1 MMEPLA
7 LFIGRRFSRA
17 KQRNKLVSFISLS
30 SMIGISLGVMVII
43 IGLSAM
49 NGFERELKKRVLS
62 VIPHAQ
68 LEGVDAPVINWQPM
82 RETAELHPGVVAAA
96 PYVLFTALLE
106 KGVNLKPVQIRGID
120 IAAESRVSDIGNFV
134 LDNRWQQL
142 TPGNQSV
149 ILGKGVAD
157 ALGVKTGDVLTA
169 LMPTSNPDL
178 KLLAPKRVRLTVTG
192 ILSLGGQIDSVLALI
207 PLQDAQAYQNMGNA
221 VSGVSLRLDDPLDV
235 RAVVTEV
242 GKTINEYVYL
252 KNWTL
257 EYGFLYRD
265 IQMIRSLVYIV
276 MVLVIGVACFN
287 IVSTLMMAV
296 KDRAAD
302 IAVLRTMGAKDN
314 LIRSIFIWHGLLS
327 GILGGVCGSIAGSV
341 IAVNLT
347 KIVSLIE
354 TLTGRNF
361 LSGDIYFV
369 DFLPS
374 ALYFSDIV
382 LVSSTAV
389 LLSLLATWYPAQ
401 RACKLQPA
409 AVLSAK

>member
-1 MMEPLA
+1 MSEPLA
-7 LFIGRRFSRA
+7 LFIGRRFSKA
-17 KQRNKLVSFISLS
+17 KRRNKLVSFISLS

-43 IGLSAM
+43 IGLSAI
-49 NGFERELKKRVLS
+49 NGFERELKNRVLS

-68 LEGVDAPVINWQPM
+68 LEGVDGPVINWQQM
-82 RETAELHPGVVAAA
+82 RQTAELNPSVVAGA
-96 PYVLFTALLE
+96 PYVAFTALLE
-106 KGVNLKPVQIRGID
+106 KGANLKPVQIRGID
-120 IAAESRVSDIGNFV
+120 VAAESRVSNIGDFV
-134 LDNRWQQL
+134 LDNNWQRL
-142 TPGNQSV
+142 IPGRNAV
-149 ILGKGVAD
+149 ILGKGLAD
-157 ALGVKTGDVLTA
+157 ALGVKTGDALTA
-169 LMPTSNPDL
+169 LMPTANPNL
-178 KLLAPKRVRLTVTG
+178 KLLAPKRIRLTVTG

-207 PLQDAQAYQNMGNA
+207 PLQDAQAYQNIGDG
-221 VSGVSLRLDDPLDV
+221 VSGVSLRLVDPL
-235 RAVVTEV
+235 RARAIVSEV
-242 GKTINEYVYL
+242 GKTLKEYVYL
-252 KNWTL
+252 KDWTL

-265 IQMIRSLVYIV
+265 IQMLRSLVYIV

-302 IAVLRTMGAKDN
+302 IAVLRTMGAKDG

-327 GILGGVCGSIAGSV
+327 GLFGGVFGSIAGSV
-341 IAVNLT
+341 VALNLT
-347 KIVSLIE
+347 EIVNCIE
-354 TLTGRNF
+354 KLTGKDF

-401 RACKLQPA
+401 RACQLQPA
-409 AVLSAK
+409 LVLSAK